1 MLSSV
6 IKRLGSPIGRN
17 MGWLVGEKVFSLAVS
32 GVVSIVIVRYLG
44 PTQLGSYSFAAA
56 LVGIVGSV
64 AQLASPLIVRDIV
77 IDRERE
83 GETLASAAVIT
94 FMLVMASGAV
104 LVVLGLTAV
113 HDSTTRA
120 VLFVLSLGLLFRPVL
135 VLDFVF
141 QADLRA
147 RHATLARNAGMA
159 VSAAASIAIVAR
171 NGGLVQLAGATL
183 LSPLVATL
191 LFVWFYAGGGSRVPR
206 WRPSKM
212 VLTSLARRS
221 VPLIVSSVAI
231 GVYMRID
238 QVMLGWMSTRREVGI
253 YAATVRI
260 SEFAYFLPMIFIS
273 SVGPSIARA
282 RATDFNLYRAKMSRV
297 FSYLSAASLTLAVV
311 VVILGG
317 PLATLLF
324 GTEYSRVGRI
334 LTVHILAS
342 VFVFLGVGQSLWTV
356 NESLEKLSMYRALAG
371 AIVNVVLNVIL
382 IPRYGALG
390 TAWATVA
397 AYALAST
404 IGNFFHR
411 DTRPVFW
418 MQLRSLSPVSWVA
431 AVRVDLQRST
441 S

>member
-1 MLSSV
+1 M
-6 IKRLGSPIGRN
+6 
-17 MGWLVGEKVFSLAVS
+17 S

-44 PTQLGSYSFAAA
+44 PARLGSYSFAAA

-64 AQLASPLIVRDIV
+64 AQLTGALVVRDIV

-83 GETLASAAVIT
+83 GETLASAALIT
-94 FMLVMASGAV
+94 LMLVMASEAV
-104 LVVLGLTAV
+104 LVVLGLTVV

-147 RHATLARNAGMA
+147 RQATLTRNAGLA
-159 VSAAASIAIVAR
+159 VSAVASLVIVAR

-183 LSPLVATL
+183 LSPLVAAL
-191 LFVWFYAGGGSRVPR
+191 LFVWFYAVAGRRVPR
-206 WRPSKM
+206 WRPSRT
-212 VLTSLARRS
+212 VVTSLARRS
-221 VPLIVSSVAI
+221 FPLIVSSVAI

-238 QVMLGWMSTRREVGI
+238 QVMLGWMSTRQEVGI

-273 SVGPSIARA
+273 SVGPSVARA
-282 RATDFNLYRAKMSRV
+282 RATDFDLYRAKMSRL
-297 FSYLSAASLTLAVV
+297 FSYLSAASLTIAVAVV
-311 VVILGG
+311 IFGG
-317 PLATLLF
+317 PLATLLL
-324 GTEYSRVGRI
+324 GTEYSRVGKI

-342 VFVFLGVGQSLWTV
+342 VFVFLGVGESLWTV
-356 NESLEKLSMYRALAG
+356 NESLEKLSMYRTLAG

-390 TAWATVA
+390 TAWATLA
-397 AYALAST
+397 AYAVATT
-404 IGNFFHR
+404 IGNFFHP

-418 MQLRSLSPVSWVA
+418 MQVRSLSPMSWVA
-431 AVRVDLQRST
+431 ALRVDLQRST